1 MEGSRHFQVG
11 SFIICQNRLY
21 YIILTSDAAHP
32 LLTGTMP
39 QIVPAVCREGDI
51 MIHTLIPEGYASIAA
66 FAGILFA
73 FLTTII
79 AISKL
84 GGYLPKDAGR
94 DFAHDGKLSAGKP
107 RGAGIIFVLAFVV
120 ASVLFV
126 PYRTENA
133 IYLVLIIIC
142 MMTGFLDD
150 ASKSPWGEYKKGFLD
165 LCVAALVAITFLHYN
180 ASVVE
185 LAMFGVKFTMPP
197 VVFALLTVVL
207 VWTSVNVTNCSDGV
221 DGLSGTLTIIT
232 IMTIYFIDQIKDLA
246 GDFSFMILL
255 FAVCILGYLWY
266 NATPSRL
273 MMGDAGSR
281 AMGLFISIAI
291 LKTGCP
297 FLYIPVALVLILDG
311 GLGLLK
317 VSLIRFLKI
326 HILNH
331 VRTPLHDHVR
341 KVLGWSNTQTVFRF
355 AIIQIIL
362 SAAVIYGV
370 M

>member
-1 MEGSRHFQVG
+1 
-11 SFIICQNRLY
+11 
-21 YIILTSDAAHP
+21 
-32 LLTGTMP
+32 
-39 QIVPAVCREGDI
+39 
-51 MIHTLIPEGYASIAA
+51 
-66 FAGILFA
+66 
-73 FLTTII
+73 
-79 AISKL
+79 
-84 GGYLPKDAGR
+84 
-94 DFAHDGKLSAGKP
+94 
-107 RGAGIIFVLAFVV
+107 
-120 ASVLFV
+120 
-126 PYRTENA
+126 
-133 IYLVLIIIC
+133 

-180 ASVVE
+180 SSVVE
-185 LAMFGVKFTMPP
+185 LAMFGVKFVMPP
-197 VVFALLTVVL
+197 VVFALLAVVL

-232 IMTIYFIDQIKDLA
+232 LMTIYIIDQVKALA
-246 GDFSFMILL
+246 GDFSFLILL
-255 FAVCILGYLWY
+255 FSVCILGYLWY

-297 FLYIPVALVLILDG
+297 FLFIPVALVLILDG

-317 VSLIRFLKI
+317 VALKRLKI
-326 HILNH
+326 CILTR

-341 KVLGWSNTQTVFRF
+341 KVWDWSNTQTVFRF

-362 SAAVIYGV
+362 AVAVIYAV
-370 M
+370 K